1 MKKVVITALLAA
13 AVLIGLTGCGKKPT
27 DVIFT
32 VGDYSMTRE
41 EFLYHVAYFEVCGIN
56 EATEKGMSAKAF
68 WDSNNDEGVNN
79 RQYYYTMTYAEASY
93 YAIMAGVAQTVGNIS
108 LTDSE
113 MTAADNYAK
122 EYFDLFTEEEIKR
135 SGMTLHGFELAIRR
149 IVLANKYI
157 QILKSEYK
165 VDEDII
171 RSGMNKSDYKCVKTE
186 WIGLGKTELNAKDKM
201 QKALEK
207 IKAVVSCED
216 AAKELSDVATFKTGT
231 YHLNSGNKIDEI
243 YSAAANS
250 LEDGEISGIVE
261 GENAYYIIKMID
273 KDCDSY
279 YEDTVAQIVDE
290 KIEKSLDNYYEQI
303 AYTYSRE
310 LKNDALKVEEFG
322 TFCNN
327 AE

>member
-1 MKKVVITALLAA
+1 
-13 AVLIGLTGCGKKPT
+13 
-27 DVIFT
+27 
-32 VGDYSMTRE
+32 
-41 EFLYHVAYFEVCGIN
+41 
-56 EATEKGMSAKAF
+56 
-68 WDSNNDEGVNN
+68 
-79 RQYYYTMTYAEASY
+79 
-93 YAIMAGVAQTVGNIS
+93 
-108 LTDSE
+108 
-113 MTAADNYAK
+113 
-122 EYFDLFTEEEIKR
+122 
-135 SGMTLHGFELAIRR
+135 
-149 IVLANKYI
+149 
-157 QILKSEYK
+157 
-165 VDEDII
+165 
-171 RSGMNKSDYKCVKTE
+171 MNKSDYKCVKTE
-186 WIGLGKTELNAKDKM
+186 WIGLGKTELNAKEKM

-207 IKAVVSCED
+207 IKAGVSCED

-250 LEDGEISGIVE
+250 LEAGEISGIVE

>member
-1 MKKVVITALLAA
+1 MKKVVIAALLAA

-171 RSGMNKSDYKCVKTE
+171 RSGMNKSDYNCVKTE

-207 IKAVVSCED
+207 IKAGVSCED
-216 AAKELSDVATFKTGT
+216 ATKELSDVATFKTGT

-250 LEDGEISGIVE
+250 LEAGEISGIVE